1 MNGKRINKGDVMKK
15 IYAYILYA
23 VLGVGVA
30 LFAWLYFRGPQG
42 LLTLQDMYAEHETMR
57 EGVQQLQQEVATL
70 KHEIDTWQKH
80 PFHKEK
86 IAREQLQ
93 MARTDDEVF
102 YLT

>member
-1 MNGKRINKGDVMKK
+1 MKK

-23 VLGVGVA
+23 VLAAEVA
-30 LFAWLYFRGPQG
+30 LFAGLYVRGPQG
-42 LLTLQDMYAEHETMR
+42 LQKVHDMYREHASMS